1 MEFEQPE
8 KLLLSALPQTGR
20 RPVKG
25 LLQLAG
31 AHSGWLPKAVVRL
44 VRPVAVLVESA
55 WVDVVV
61 AGSLPVGTEVVV
73 VDAAVASV
81 VEVVG

>member
-1 MEFEQPE
+1 M
-8 KLLLSALPQTGR
+8 
-20 RPVKG
+20 
-25 LLQLAG
+25 
-31 AHSGWLPKAVVRL
+31 
-44 VRPVAVLVESA
+44 RPVAVLVESA

-73 VDAAVASV
+73 VDAVLASV